1 MTDGLEPMP
10 PKRSS
15 KRSWLAAI
23 ISIAIVGAVVG
34 GGLFVASSS
43 VQDFLSRFQ
52 VEDYEGQAGPNTVL
66 LISPGTQ
73 AKW

>member
-23 ISIAIVGAVVG
+23 ISIVVVGAIVG
-34 GGLFVASSS
+34 GGLFVAGSN
-43 VQDFLSRFQ
+43 VQDFLSRF
-52 VEDYEGQAGPNTVL
+52 
-66 LISPGTQ
+66 
-73 AKW
+73 